1 MHKEAGEGKRMGELG
16 VSKRA
21 KRQDGLG
28 ADGLGA
34 DGLGAELAMVPC
46 VNAQIFC
53 V

>member
-1 MHKEAGEGKRMGELG
+1 MGELG
-16 VSKRA
+16 VAKRT

-28 ADGLGA
+28 ADGLGADGLGADGLWA